1 MFSLPGAYTPTCSST
16 HLPRFN
22 ELAPVFRQNGVD
34 DIVCFSVND
43 AFVMNEWKQGQEA
56 DGITFVPD
64 GNGDFARGMGMLV
77 DKRDL
82 GFGMRSWRY
91 SMLVRDGVIEKMFI
105 EEEAEG
111 DPFAVSDA
119 DTMLR
124 HVNPEARVPEPIVVF
139 SRPGCPFCA
148 RAKAALAQR
157 DLRYTEISQDQ
168 KINTSV
174 LRAVSG
180 QHDLAAGLHRR
191 APDRRGRRTGR
202 APGRRMNHMGIFV
215 DALRELPDG
224 SLVDGLAAGGGG
236 PAGLG
241 RAALAPAARA
251 GPAPGSGRARDPGS
265 AMSTSTGPWTRASA
279 PGSSAWCGASCSRRP
294 SSAAPGWRS
303 PTRCA

>member
-1 MFSLPGAYTPTCSST
+1 MLPTADALEGRPVPQATFKTRLDNAWRDLTTDELFKDKTVVVFSLPGAYTPTCSST

-22 ELAPVFRQNGVD
+22 ELAPVFRQNGID

-64 GNGDFARGMGMLV
+64 GNGDFAKGMGMLV

-91 SMLVRDGVIEKMFI
+91 SMLVRNGIIDKVFI

-124 HVNPEARVPEPIVVF
+124 HINPQARAPEPIVVF

-148 RAKAALAQR
+148 RAKEALSQR

-168 KINTSV
+168 KINSSV
-174 LRAVSG
+174 LRAV
-180 QHDLAAGLHRR
+180 
-191 APDRRGRRTGR
+191 TGR
-202 APGRRMNHMGIFV
+202 MTWPQVFIGGRLIGGADEL
-215 DALRELPDG
+215 DAH
-224 SLVDGLAAGGGG
+224 LA
-236 PAGLG
+236 
-241 RAALAPAARA
+241 
-251 GPAPGSGRARDPGS
+251 
-265 AMSTSTGPWTRASA
+265 
-279 PGSSAWCGASCSRRP
+279 GA
-294 SSAAPGWRS
+294 
-303 PTRCA
+303 

>member
-1 MFSLPGAYTPTCSST
+1 MLPTADSLEGRPVPQATFKTRLDNEWRDLTTDDLFKDKTVVVFSLPGAYTPTCSST

-64 GNGDFARGMGMLV
+64 GNGDFSRGMGMLV

-124 HVNPEARVPEPIVVF
+124 HINPEARVPEPIVIF

-148 RAKAALAQR
+148 RAKAALANR

-168 KINTSV
+168 KINTGV

-180 QHDLAAGLHRR
+180 KMTWPQVFIGGRLIGGADELDAHLA
-191 APDRRGRRTGR
+191 
-202 APGRRMNHMGIFV
+202 
-215 DALRELPDG
+215 
-224 SLVDGLAAGGGG
+224 
-236 PAGLG
+236 
-241 RAALAPAARA
+241 
-251 GPAPGSGRARDPGS
+251 
-265 AMSTSTGPWTRASA
+265 
-279 PGSSAWCGASCSRRP
+279 GA
-294 SSAAPGWRS
+294 
-303 PTRCA
+303 